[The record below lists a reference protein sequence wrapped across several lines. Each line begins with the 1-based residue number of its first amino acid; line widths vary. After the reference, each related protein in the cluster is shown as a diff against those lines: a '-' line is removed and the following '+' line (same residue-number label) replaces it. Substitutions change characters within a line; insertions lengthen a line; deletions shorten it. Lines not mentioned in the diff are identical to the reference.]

1 MLLQNDT
8 DRTILLEADG
18 KRTELRPGENT
29 EVSYD
34 VKVAHLY
41 LSPPV
46 KPVEASVEERLK
58 ALAARV
64 FQVDESK
71 VVLSSALASDL
82 NASAVDLVLF
92 ISEVE
97 KLFGVKISVVEAQQI
112 MTIEDALNLLAS
124 KGVS

>member
-46 KPVEASVEERLK
+46 KPVEAVEERLK

-71 VVLSSALASDL
+71 VVPSAALASDL

-97 KLFGVKISVVEAQQI
+97 KSFGVKISVVEAQQI